1 MARPLRWLVTPM
13 CGPCAASPRVFDQTL
28 SMTDPEQHAPS
39 RSRRRAAARRLVRL
53 SLIAYLLYAVAVFFL
68 QRFLVFPGTSID
80 APRAQP
86 PQGTIVHWIDDEDGQ
101 VEAWLV
107 PPSDGVLEGA
117 PAVVFVHGNG
127 ELIDHFVAMSTP
139 ARAMG
144 YAVLLVEYP
153 GYGRSEGSPSRR
165 SLLRTHEQAYD
176 WLVGRGDVD
185 AERIVIFG
193 RSMGGAVACEL
204 ATRRPSA
211 ALVVMSSFT
220 RLSAFSWQF
229 ALPPFLVR
237 DRFACERDIATYPGP
252 ALLLHGEHDALV
264 PVEHGRALAD
274 AAPNATFVPMDCAHN
289 DCPDDLLG
297 VWQHIDALV
306 RDGAVE

>member
-1 MARPLRWLVTPM
+1 
-13 CGPCAASPRVFDQTL
+13 
-28 SMTDPEQHAPS
+28 MTDPEQQAP
-39 RSRRRAAARRLVRL
+39 RASRRRSARRIVVALVR
-53 SLIAYLLYAVAVFFL
+53 IYLLYAVAVFFL

-80 APRAQP
+80 APPAQP
-86 PQGTIVHWIDDEDGQ
+86 PRGTIVHWIDDPDGR

-107 PPSDGVLEGA
+107 PPSDDVLEGA

-127 ELIDHFVAMSTP
+127 ELIDHFVALSTP
-139 ARAMG
+139 ARQMG

-176 WLVGRGDVD
+176 WLVGRGDID
-185 AERIVIFG
+185 AERVVVFG

-204 ATRRPSA
+204 ATRRRSA

-220 RLSAFSWQF
+220 RLSEFSWQF

-252 ALLLHGEHDALV
+252 VLVLHGEHDDLV
-264 PVEHGRALAD
+264 PFEHGRALAD
-274 AAPNATFVPMDCAHN
+274 AAPNATFVPMNCAHN

-297 VWQHIDALV
+297 TWQRVDALV
-306 RDGAVE
+306 RGGEQVE